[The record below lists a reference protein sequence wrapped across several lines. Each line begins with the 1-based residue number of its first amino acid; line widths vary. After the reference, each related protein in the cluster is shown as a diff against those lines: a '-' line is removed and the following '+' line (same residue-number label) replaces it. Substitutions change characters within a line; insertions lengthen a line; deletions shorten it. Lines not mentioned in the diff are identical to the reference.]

1 MIDGW
6 TVLSL
11 SDLNLLN
18 STILATVGV
27 AEKDG
32 VIVEFGQSP
41 TCRNDEKMTL
51 EEMFHKALKMGNR
64 NRFKRK
70 RFLVTLNHHEEF
82 HQIIDLVN
90 ADLFVMTG
98 KIMDGSSFDH
108 YTYDAHLHYRTVDI
122 LLKSSG
128 VIKGILKYGI
138 SDFPDKLTCGDFLEK
153 IQKKA

>member
-27 AEKDG
+27 AEKDV

-98 KIMDGSSFDH
+98 KIMDDSSFDH
-108 YTYDAHLHYRTVDI
+108 YTYDGHLHYRTVDI